1 MALAAPRDT
10 SVARLLPLLLAA
22 PLFLQSFHYIVDV
35 QPLYLLSKGWP
46 LLTLP
51 LAVLGLVEEPRHR
64 PLLLVVIAYVLLVP
78 PVMTMVYFN
87 QTYLSAA
94 TGMVKVLPFTYYFS
108 VLWLLRRL
116 RPTPADLHRCFS
128 WLGAANLG
136 LLALLWLVMPETA
149 YRSGAIGEEVSKLF
163 LWDPERGNR
172 ITLPLVFG
180 IVFIF
185 LQARQALR
193 GGGWWRMALA
203 LGAVALLVLTYKQ
216 RTVIG
221 CIVLLLGYLIMAEA
235 RPRARLMLGYLAGV
249 ALLALVAW
257 SLLNEL
263 PFSTKG
269 LGGSLS
275 ARELTISLA
284 LDFLADNPLR
294 WVFGAGALTR
304 ASDISFPEYFNH
316 ANFYLVDIGWL
327 GVIFEYGAVGAGLL
341 LAVYVVALLAG
352 GRTPHA
358 PGAPLV
364 PALRDYARFLLLSS
378 PILSV
383 VWAPGEVCS
392 LLAIFTYL
400 HHTAPPA
407 DAPR

>member
-1 MALAAPRDT
+1 MPIAARRDT
-10 SVARLLPLLLAA
+10 SLARLLPLLLAA

-35 QPLYLLSKGWP
+35 YPLYLLSKGWP

-51 LAVLGLVEEPRHR
+51 LALLGLAEEPRHR
-64 PLLLVVIAYVLLVP
+64 PLLLAVIAYVLLVP
-78 PVMTMVYFN
+78 PVMTMVHFHQSY
-87 QTYLSAA
+87 TSAA
-94 TGMVKVLPFTYYFS
+94 TGMVKVLPFTCYFS

-116 RPTPADLHRCFS
+116 RPSAADLHRCFF

-136 LLALLWLVMPETA
+136 LLALLWVVVPESA

-180 IVFIF
+180 LIFIF
-185 LQARQALR
+185 LQARHALR
-193 GGGWWRMALA
+193 GGGWWRMVLA

-221 CIVLLLGYLIMAEA
+221 CIVMLLGYLVMAEA
-235 RPRARLMLGYLAGV
+235 TPRARLLLGWLAGV
-249 ALLALVAW
+249 ALAAGLAWV
-257 SLLNEL
+257 LLDGL
-263 PFSTKG
+263 PFNADG

-284 LDFLADNPLR
+284 LNFLAENPLR

-304 ASDISFPEYFNH
+304 ASDITFPEYFNH
-316 ANFYLVDIGWL
+316 PNFYLVDIGWL
-327 GVIFEYGAVGAGLL
+327 GIIFEYGLIGAGLL
-341 LAVYVVALLAG
+341 LAVYVVALRAG
-352 GRTPHA
+352 GQTPHA
-358 PGAPLV
+358 PDAPLV
-364 PALRDYARFLLLSS
+364 PALCDYARFLLLSS
-378 PILSV
+378 PVLSV

-392 LLAIFTYL
+392 LLAVFTYL
-400 HHTAPPA
+400 HRPARGA
-407 DAPR
+407 DAR

>member
-1 MALAAPRDT
+1 MPAAAPGAT
-10 SVARLLPLLLAA
+10 SFGRLLPLLLAA

-35 QPLYLLSKGWP
+35 PPLYLLSKAWP

-51 LAVLGLVEEPRHR
+51 LALLGMLEEPRHR
-64 PLLLVVIAYVLLVP
+64 PLLLATIAYVLLVP
-78 PVMTMVYFN
+78 PVTTMLNF
-87 QTYLSAA
+87 QQSYLSAA
-94 TGMVKVLPFTYYFS
+94 TGMVKVLPFTCYFS

-116 RPTPADLHRCFS
+116 RPTAAELHRCFS

-136 LLALLWLVMPETA
+136 LLALLWVVMPDSA
-149 YRSGAIGEEVSKLF
+149 YKSGAIGEDISKLF

-180 IVFIF
+180 LIFIF
-185 LQARQALR
+185 LQARHALR
-193 GGGWWRMALA
+193 GGGWWRLGLA

-221 CIVLLLGYLIMAEA
+221 CIVLLLGWLVMAEVS
-235 RPRARLMLGYLAGV
+235 PRQRLLLAWLAGV
-249 ALLALVAW
+249 ALLAGLALF
-257 SLLNEL
+257 LLNQV
-263 PFSTKG
+263 PFSAEG

-275 ARELTISLA
+275 ARQLTISLA
-284 LDFLADNPLR
+284 LDFLAENPMR

-304 ASDISFPEYFNH
+304 ASDITFPEFVNH
-316 ANFYLVDIGWL
+316 PNFYLVDIGWL
-327 GVIFEYGAVGAGLL
+327 GIVFEYGAVGAALL
-341 LAVYVVALLAG
+341 LAVYVTTLRAG

-364 PALRDYARFLLLSS
+364 PALCDYARFLLLSS

-392 LLAIFTYL
+392 LLAVFTYL
-400 HHTAPPA
+400 HHPAPPA
-407 DAPR
+407 DAR